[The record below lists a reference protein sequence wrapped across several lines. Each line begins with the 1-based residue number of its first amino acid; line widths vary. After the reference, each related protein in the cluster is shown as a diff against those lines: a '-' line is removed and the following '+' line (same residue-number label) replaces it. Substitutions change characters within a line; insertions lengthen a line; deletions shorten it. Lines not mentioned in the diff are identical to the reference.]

1 MNERNR
7 MPILV
12 LAAASFALLGAGCS
26 DRTPNTTSSAPST
39 TYAPS
44 TPATTVGEKMDK
56 AADKVATATDKATTN
71 AAVAIDDTA
80 ITTKVKAAVLAEPGL
95 QSLKIEVDTKD
106 AVVTLAGT
114 VDSPALK
121 ERAAQI
127 AQNVGGVRS
136 VVDNLI
142 VKAS

>member
-1 MNERNR
+1 MNQRNR

-44 TPATTVGEKMDK
+44 TSPTTGDK
-56 AADKVATATDKATTN
+56 IGAAADRVATATDKATAN

-121 ERAAQI
+121 ERATQI
-127 AQNVGGVRS
+127 AQNVGGVRR
-136 VVDNLI
+136 VVDNLV
-142 VKAS
+142 VKSS

>member
-7 MPILV
+7 IPLILAV
-12 LAAASFALLGAGCS
+12 AGFALIGAGCS
-26 DRTPNTTSSAPST
+26 DPTPTSTST
-39 TYAPS
+39 RP
-44 TPATTVGEKMDK
+44 TVGQKMES
-56 AADKVATATDKATTN
+56 AADKVATTTDRATAN
-71 AAVAIDDTA
+71 AAAAIDDAT

-95 QSLKIEVDTKD
+95 KSLKIDVDTKD

-114 VDSPALK
+114 VDTPELK
-121 ERAAQI
+121 QRATQI

-136 VVDNLI
+136 VVDNLV